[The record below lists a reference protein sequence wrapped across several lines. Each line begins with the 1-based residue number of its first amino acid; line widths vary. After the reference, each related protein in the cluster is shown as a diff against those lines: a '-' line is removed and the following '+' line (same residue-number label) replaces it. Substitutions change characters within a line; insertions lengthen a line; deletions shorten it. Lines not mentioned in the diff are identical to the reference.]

1 LLTTYKIR
9 KKSQAFRKKEALY
22 KRTVNNHF
30 TKDITFWDTIV
41 YVKIML
47 RQLM

>member
-1 LLTTYKIR
+1 MWG
-9 KKSQAFRKKEALY
+9 QAR

-41 YVKIML
+41 YVRIML
-47 RQLM
+47 RKLM